1 MENFWQQLKQTQPQS
16 IVGLA
21 PMDGI
26 TDQPFRFI
34 TQKYGQPD
42 VIFTEF
48 VNVEGLCH
56 NAERLLE
63 PLLYDV
69 SQRPIVA
76 QIYGKTPDSFRQAAI
91 LVCQLGFDGIDLNMG
106 CPSKSV
112 AGGGSGAALIK
123 TPQLATAIIQATQ
136 QGIQEWLNG
145 ATCADCSDFSAEFCK
160 LVELRRQTVG
170 LPLMTELKTRTEIPL
185 SVKTRTGFDQP
196 SIDSWLSTILATQPE
211 ALILHGRTYKQ
222 SFRGPADWSLIS
234 QAAEL
239 VRQLS
244 PETIFLGNGD
254 VKNRADGEAKAR
266 QHQLDGVLIGR
277 AVRGNPWVFTTT
289 NPLLTLTEPQR
300 FQKMAQLALEH
311 AQVFEQT
318 FSQREKFSF
327 LPMRKHLAWH
337 MSGFPGAKQLRQQ
350 LVRANSSQEVAQIFK
365 QFDLLT

>member
-1 MENFWQQLKQTQPQS
+1 MENFWQQLQQTQPHS

-26 TDQPFRFI
+26 TDQPFRFM

-42 VIFTEF
+42 VIFIEF

-69 SQRPIVA
+69 TQRPIVA

-91 LVCQLGFDGIDLNMG
+91 LVCQLGFDGLDLNMG

-123 TPQLATAIIQATQ
+123 TPELATAIIQAAQ
-136 QGIQEWLNG
+136 QGIQEWLSG
-145 ATCADCSDFSAEFCK
+145 ATCADCSDFSAEFCE
-160 LVELRRQTVG
+160 LVESRRATVG
-170 LPLMTELKTRTEIPL
+170 LPPTAELKTRQEIPI
-185 SVKTRTGFDQP
+185 SIKTRTGFDHP
-196 SIDSWLSTILATQPE
+196 SVDTWLPTILATQPA
-211 ALILHGRTYKQ
+211 ALILHGRTFKQ
-222 SFRGPADWSLIS
+222 SFRGPADWALIG

-254 VKNRADGEAKAR
+254 VKNRFDGETKAR

-277 AVRGNPWVFTTT
+277 AARGNPWVFAVDDVLVALT
-289 NPLLTLTEPQR
+289 NQQR
-300 FQKMAQLALEH
+300 AQKMAQLALEH
-311 AQVFEQT
+311 AQVFEST

-327 LPMRKHLAWH
+327 LPMRKHLAWY

-350 LVRANSSQEVAQIFK
+350 LVRTNSSQEVTQIFK
-365 QFDLLT
+365 QFDLLA